1 MDCVYD
7 FVYEVFVYLLRVFL
21 SGFEVLKGE
30 EQIVASHQFV
40 VHYIIF
46 FDLLD
51 ILQQIQYI
59 WDYAVDVH
67 EGQDRLSRHHPA
79 HMVAVE
85 PRLLD
90 QRQHQKQLIF
100 AYLL

>member
-1 MDCVYD
+1 MT
-7 FVYEVFVYLLRVFL
+7 
-21 SGFEVLKGE
+21 G
-30 EQIVASHQFV
+30 HQFV

-46 FDLLD
+46 FDFLD
-51 ILQQIQYI
+51 ILQQIQNVR
-59 WDYAVDVH
+59 DDPVDIH
-67 EGQDRLSRHHPA
+67 EGQHRLSRHHPA